1 MRAIALTVMSI
12 ALLSC
17 TFEVQRLSL
26 RDPRLPIEALR
37 WLADTEDDVAVARA
51 RVYDAK
57 KQLARLESYLERL
70 RDTEVFPKSAG
81 PEAGNANKAFLNYN
95 EERVELKEIE
105 LEGAEIALKLA
116 QDRLTQVRA
125 ETAMRYDL
133 AAYEMESIVSDVET
147 RKKKVAEIQFDI
159 EEQRATVEK
168 AADALWV
175 TYGHYVGKGKTTDAF
190 WEFGSEGE
198 G

>member
-1 MRAIALTVMSI
+1 MRAIALTVLGI
-12 ALLSC
+12 VLLSC

-51 RVYDAK
+51 REYDAK
-57 KQLARLESYLERL
+57 KQLARLESYLDRL
-70 RDTEVFPKSAG
+70 ENTDVFPASAG
-81 PEAGNANKAFLNYN
+81 PEAGNVSKAFRNYT
-95 EERVELKEIE
+95 EERVKLKEME
-105 LEGAEIALKLA
+105 LEGAGIALKLA

-133 AAYEMESIVSDVET
+133 AVYEMESIVSDVAM
-147 RKKKVAEIQFDI
+147 RKKKIAEIQFDI

-168 AADALWV
+168 AADTLWV
-175 TYGHYVGKGKTTDAF
+175 TYRHYVSKGKGTDKF
-190 WEFGSEGE
+190 WEFGSKGE